1 MSNATTKSTP
11 IKRRK
16 FEGKG
21 TVNDATDKLISARIE
36 MLIRMPFFGNMATRM
51 ALVERNDMPTASVD
65 GRNFY
70 FNTKFVNSL
79 KQKELIWLFA
89 HEVMHCALEH
99 FIRKDG
105 RDHQLW
111 NIAADYAINDILER
125 NGIGKRIEGTLYDTK
140 YSNKC
145 AEEIY
150 DELLE
155 NAESISLQ
163 DLIDQIVDE
172 HLDQSKNE
180 DGTPKSSEQIA
191 KEKAE
196 MREALLS
203 SFQSSEGAGN
213 IPAEISRLVESITK
227 PKVSWKDELRQ
238 ALKSRV
244 KSDYSFT
251 IPNRKAISHG
261 IILPSMTFD
270 NEINISIGVD
280 VSGSISENL
289 ISCFLGEISGI
300 ISEFNS
306 WTINLWSF
314 DTKVYNHKLYTSYSG
329 EDILKHEFVGG
340 GGTDF
345 EANWEFMKQNEINP
359 DMFIMFTDL
368 CPCGGWGDESYCETL
383 FVGYDNKNTEAPFGR
398 TIHVSSN
405 E

>member
-1 MSNATTKSTP
+1 MSNATKSTP

-21 TVNDATDKLISARIE
+21 TVNDAVDKLISARIE

-51 ALVERNDMPTASVD
+51 ALIERNDMPTASVD
-65 GRNFY
+65 GKNFY

-99 FIRKDG
+99 FLRKDN

-111 NIAADYAINDILER
+111 NVATDYAINDILER
-125 NGIGKRIEGTLYDTK
+125 NGIGKRIEGTLYDTN
-140 YSNKC
+140 YTNKC

-150 DELLE
+150 DDLMK
-155 NAESISLQ
+155 NAQSISLQ

-172 HLDQSKNE
+172 HFDQSTNE
-180 DGTPKSSEQIA
+180 DGTPKSQEEISKA
-191 KEKAE
+191 KAE

-203 SFQSSEGAGN
+203 SYQSSEGAGN
-213 IPAEISRLVESITK
+213 IPAEISRMVESITK

-238 ALKSRV
+238 SLKSKI
-244 KSDYSFT
+244 KSDYTFT
-251 IPNRKAISHG
+251 IPSRKALAQR
-261 IILPSMTFD
+261 IILPSMSFD

-280 VSGSISENL
+280 VSGSINDGM
-289 ISCFLGEISGI
+289 ISNFLAEISAI
-300 ISEFNS
+300 TNEFNS

-314 DTKVYNHKLYTSYSG
+314 DTKVYNHKTYTSYCG

-345 EANWEFMKQNEINP
+345 ECNWNFMKDSEIVP

-368 CPCGGWGDESYCETL
+368 CPCGGWGDSSYCDTL
-383 FVGYDNKNTEAPFGR
+383 FVGYDNASTEAPFGR
-398 TIHVSSN
+398 TIHVNSN
-405 E
+405 